1 MESTDLNQVK
11 RIAKYLLRVRIGITP
26 YSPAI
31 VQHPFTST
39 GVTFIPDTNEMIII
53 TGNDAN
59 LTRWQNYMDK
69 RIDKAKNVYAIYA
82 MVNKPYALTFI
93 KYVKDALADNEMAE
107 LLADAWVNSECPNMD
122 VDVSKTELVEMFTK
136 ADKQYL
142 MSEVERKQLAQLGDK
157 VTVYRGV
164 TSYNAKNV
172 RALSWTTDK
181 EKAKWFAHRFKENG
195 IVYTAQIRK
204 AQILA
209 VFASRGESEI
219 VLNPKGLMQLKKVE
233 G

>member
-11 RIAKYLLRVRIGITP
+11 RIAKYLLRVRVHTTP
-26 YSPAI
+26 YSPII

-39 GVTFIPDTNEMIII
+39 GVTLIPDTNEMIDI
-53 TGNDAN
+53 TASDAN
-59 LTRWQNYMDK
+59 LPKWQDYMDK
-69 RIDKAKNVYAIYA
+69 RIDEANNVYVIYA

-93 KYVKDALADNEMAE
+93 KYVKSALADKEMAE
-107 LLADAWVNSECPNMD
+107 ILADAWVNSECPNMD
-122 VDVSKTELVEMFTK
+122 VDVSKAELVEMFTK

-142 MSEVERKQLAQLGDK
+142 MSERERKLLAQLGET

-172 RALSWTTDK
+172 RALSWTIDK
-181 EKAKWFAHRFKENG
+181 DRAKWFAHRFQENG

-219 VLNPKGLMQLKKVE
+219 VLNPKGLIQLKKVE

>member
-1 MESTDLNQVK
+1 
-11 RIAKYLLRVRIGITP
+11 
-26 YSPAI
+26 
-31 VQHPFTST
+31 
-39 GVTFIPDTNEMIII
+39 
-53 TGNDAN
+53 
-59 LTRWQNYMDK
+59 
-69 RIDKAKNVYAIYA
+69 
-82 MVNKPYALTFI
+82 
-93 KYVKDALADNEMAE
+93 
-107 LLADAWVNSECPNMD
+107 
-122 VDVSKTELVEMFTK
+122 MFTK

-142 MSEVERKQLAQLGDK
+142 MSERERKLLAQLGET

-172 RALSWTTDK
+172 RALSWTIDK
-181 EKAKWFAHRFKENG
+181 DRAKWFAHRFQENG

-219 VLNPKGLMQLKKVE
+219 VLNPKGLIQLKKVE

>member
-1 MESTDLNQVK
+1 
-11 RIAKYLLRVRIGITP
+11 
-26 YSPAI
+26 
-31 VQHPFTST
+31 
-39 GVTFIPDTNEMIII
+39 
-53 TGNDAN
+53 
-59 LTRWQNYMDK
+59 MDK

>member
-1 MESTDLNQVK
+1 MK
-11 RIAKYLLRVRIGITP
+11 RIEKYLLRVRVGTTP
-26 YSPAI
+26 YSPVI

-53 TGNDAN
+53 TASDAN
-59 LTRWQNYMDK
+59 LTKWQDYMDT
-69 RIDKAKNVYAIYA
+69 RINKANNVYTIYS
-82 MVNKPYALTFI
+82 MLNKPYALTFI
-93 KYVKDALADNEMAE
+93 KYVRNALADNEMAE

-122 VDVSKTELVEMFTK
+122 VDVSKPELVEMFTQ

-142 MSEVERKQLAQLGDK
+142 MNEKERKLLAQLSDR

-164 TSYNAKNV
+164 TSNNAKNV
-172 RALSWTTDK
+172 RALSWTTNK
-181 EKAKWFAHRFKENG
+181 EKAKWFAHRFQENG
-195 IVYTAQIRK
+195 TVYSAQISK
-204 AQILA
+204 TQILA
-209 VFASRGESEI
+209 VFSSRGESEI